1 MLTFMRLRDRGGHLG
16 WVATLA
22 LTNTSIEGRRN
33 RHWQAGRSVDRS
45 PRYLQ
50 RSGSADWAEG
60 RARGAG
66 CLRHVGG
73 RLLKLGWAGRSDV
86 DETILALEYSGRGR
100 NE

>member
-1 MLTFMRLRDRGGHLG
+1 M
-16 WVATLA
+16 
-22 LTNTSIEGRRN
+22 E
-33 RHWQAGRSVDRS
+33 
-45 PRYLQ
+45 

-60 RARGAG
+60 TARGAG

-100 NE
+100 NQ